1 MSREPPSIK
10 AVRGAFDD
18 ADDETVDD
26 PDGWLDLVAR
36 KIANLRLHFK
46 VSDSEVSGLRLLVAD
61 RLLIRGSGQPAAR
74 IAAEQAVPEIR
85 DIVRKMATHTIKKVG
100 LFRPEDDDQRSEWVA
115 ALAAILKRRHATG
128 GRPRSASPSNR
139 DALIAILIGQGCDP
153 QYSRSC
159 VAEAHSIAKVRVWGE
174 DSAAVDTGNARR
186 HG

>member
-1 MSREPPSIK
+1 
-10 AVRGAFDD
+10 
-18 ADDETVDD
+18 
-26 PDGWLDLVAR
+26 
-36 KIANLRLHFK
+36 
-46 VSDSEVSGLRLLVAD
+46 VSPITG
-61 RLLIRGSGQPAAR
+61 GQAAHENVTR
-74 IAAEQAVPEIR
+74 A
-85 DIVRKMATHTIKKVG
+85 

>member
-74 IAAEQAVPEIR
+74 IAAKWSR
-85 DIVRKMATHTIKKVG
+85 SIVRQG
-100 LFRPEDDDQRSEWVA
+100 L
-115 ALAAILKRRHATG
+115 
-128 GRPRSASPSNR
+128 
-139 DALIAILIGQGCDP
+139 
-153 QYSRSC
+153 SR
-159 VAEAHSIAKVRVWGE
+159 
-174 DSAAVDTGNARR
+174 
-186 HG
+186 